1 MTDKSKSKSSV
12 KKPSAKRAI
21 PIELKEEKAPSD
33 GNVKESLI
41 GVILIDKTSE
51 VQIGIIKFDSSGVL
65 GYQMIQSGIHV
76 FAFKSI
82 DRLIDQW
89 AKEPLYKKHA
99 KSLGRNSKLPD
110 KILEQEANSCADF
123 LNSLA
128 SPLKLGSYAV
138 RAQMVHS
145 KSE

>member
-1 MTDKSKSKSSV
+1 MTDKRKSKSLVQKSSV
-12 KKPSAKRAI
+12 KRVR

-33 GNVKESLI
+33 RNVKESLI
-41 GVILIDKTSE
+41 GVLFIDKASE
-51 VQIGIIKFDSSGVL
+51 VQIGVIKFDPSGL
-65 GYQMIQSGIHV
+65 LAYQMIQSGIHV
-76 FAFKSI
+76 FAFNSI

-128 SPLKLGSYAV
+128 SPLKLGGYAV
-138 RAQMVHS
+138 KAQMVHS
-145 KSE
+145 KS